1 MIHKLLD
8 IIQKLRNLLDFQ
20 RLFHGT
26 LVLTVKNKYYKKKF
40 QDWITLRKDGLK
52 SKTGLYTVRLLSAL
66 NFF

>member
-1 MIHKLLD
+1 MIHELLD
-8 IIQKLRNLLDFQ
+8 MIQRLRDLLAFQ

-52 SKTGLYTVRLLSAL
+52 SKTGLYTVRLVSAL
-66 NFF
+66 SFF